1 MAEGVGFEPTAESQQ
16 PGYGL
21 ASRCL
26 RPLDHPSAAAPILGP
41 SEIPCQ
47 GTALPSTIAP
57 VMASTKNTLTKYS
70 AFLLD
75 VDGVLLR
82 DSVAIPGAKEALEE
96 LRKRGRVVL
105 LTNNSTRSRRE
116 TAQRLS
122 SLGFAVSPDEVVT
135 SSYVAARYL
144 HERFGPCRVW
154 VIGEA
159 GLAEELA
166 CAGHH
171 LVDPDEAEW
180 IVAGMDRKLTYQ
192 KLALALRGLLK
203 GARFLAT
210 NKDATFPT
218 PGGLVPGAGAV
229 VGAIEGMGFP
239 PEQVVGKPSA
249 TSFRIA
255 LEAARTSP
263 ERALMV
269 GDRLETDVLGAQRVG
284 LDTALVLSGVS
295 RPEDVERLGI
305 RPTWMAQDLLALA
318 QGEFVTP

>member
-82 DSVAIPGAKEALEE
+82 DSVPIPGAKEALEE

-166 CAGHH
+166 CAGHQ
-171 LVDPDEAEW
+171 LVDPDHPYPARTELFMK
-180 IVAGMDRKLTYQ
+180 VAGSH
-192 KLALALRGLLK
+192 
-203 GARFLAT
+203 
-210 NKDATFPT
+210 
-218 PGGLVPGAGAV
+218 
-229 VGAIEGMGFP
+229 I
-239 PEQVVGKPSA
+239 
-249 TSFRIA
+249 
-255 LEAARTSP
+255 
-263 ERALMV
+263 
-269 GDRLETDVLGAQRVG
+269 
-284 LDTALVLSGVS
+284 
-295 RPEDVERLGI
+295 
-305 RPTWMAQDLLALA
+305 
-318 QGEFVTP
+318 

>member
-1 MAEGVGFEPTAESQQ
+1 
-16 PGYGL
+16 
-21 ASRCL
+21 
-26 RPLDHPSAAAPILGP
+26 
-41 SEIPCQ
+41 
-47 GTALPSTIAP
+47 
-57 VMASTKNTLTKYS
+57 MASMRNVLTKYS
-70 AFLLD
+70 VFLLD

-82 DSVAIPGAKEALEE
+82 DSVAIPGSREALEE

-122 SLGFAVSPDEVVT
+122 SLGLSVSPDEVMT

-159 GLAEELA
+159 GLTEELA

-171 LVDPDEAEW
+171 LVEPDEADW
-180 IVAGMDRKLTYQ
+180 IVAGMDQKLTYR
-192 KLALALRGLLK
+192 KLALALQGLLK

-210 NKDATFPT
+210 NRDATFPT
-218 PGGLVPGAGAV
+218 PDGLVPGAGAV

-249 TSFRIA
+249 IAFHIA
-255 LEAARTSP
+255 LEAAGAPP
-263 ERALMV
+263 EQALMV
-269 GDRLETDVLGAQRVG
+269 GDRLETDILGAQRVG

-295 RPEDVERLGI
+295 RPEDVDRLGI
-305 RPTWMAQDLLALA
+305 RPTWMAQDLLALV
-318 QGEFVTP
+318 QGKLVTP